1 MCSRRKKKTVKRL
14 VDKDS
19 DYVAGCV
26 LISPMWLSCSASSK
40 RKKTLKRPLFPPRG
54 GGDCACRAE
63 ALGSKGSNLHRPGS
77 KGNAFIALRG
87 RERRAS
93 GSTGRLESAFCYS
106 SQFKHLRMGHVA
118 AGRPPRWR
126 CERRGGAP
134 SRLLDTILLHVA
146 NVDWPPHFLAS
157 EWSPAY

>member
-1 MCSRRKKKTVKRL
+1 MKRL

-54 GGDCACRAE
+54 GDCACRTE

-93 GSTGRLESAFCYS
+93 GSTGRPESAFCYS